1 MAIFSRAQ
9 ADAALKEWYL
19 PVVRSQ
25 LNETVKLLMQV
36 ERGSESVSG
45 RRAVLS
51 LHVRRNQG
59 VGARADGA
67 TLPTPSSE
75 SYAEERVPLRN
86 LYGRFEITGPT
97 IASMESDR
105 GSFER
110 GITSQTK
117 GTVNSLRRDVNRQL
131 FGTSDGVIVPVAA
144 VVATTAVTFATTA
157 TDTQKRQ
164 IEIGMVIDVG
174 TATPFTDKATGLTI
188 TAVAIGADG
197 VPTGFTVD
205 SAFTAANLDSVVRT
219 GSGGSGAA
227 QKELTGLQT
236 IINSSGALF
245 NVNPSTEPSWQSL
258 VSSNGGVLRPA
269 SETLFAAAI
278 QNASIFGG
286 SEIDQI
292 VTEVGVHRNYAAQLL
307 SEKRFANTIDLKGGY
322 SAISINAGGMGEVA
336 LWWDRDCPVSTAF
349 GISTGN
355 LKLHEDGDWN
365 WMDRDGSYLHR
376 RENTDSYFA
385 TLVKYCELATDS
397 RNSHLKI
404 SDLARS

>member
-1 MAIFSRAQ
+1 MAIFTRAQ

-25 LNETVKLLMQV
+25 LNETVKFLMQV

-97 IASMESDR
+97 IQAMESDR
-105 GSFER
+105 GAFER

-117 GTVNSLRRDVNRQL
+117 GTVASLRRDVNRQL
-131 FGTSDGVIVPVAA
+131 FGTSDGVIVRLAA
-144 VVATTAVTFATTA
+144 VAATTAVTFHTSA

-164 IEIGMVIDVG
+164 IEIGMVIDIG
-174 TATPFTDKATGLTI
+174 TNTPFTSAATGVEI

-197 VPTGFTVD
+197 VPTGFTVG
-205 SAFTAANLDSVVRT
+205 SAITVTNGDRLVRT
-219 GSGGSGAA
+219 GSGGSGSA

-236 IINSSGALF
+236 IVNSSGALF
-245 NVNPSTEPSWQSL
+245 NVDPATEPAWQSL
-258 VSSNGGVLRPA
+258 VSSNSGTLRPA

-292 VTEVGVHRNYAAQLL
+292 VTEVAVHRNYAAQLL
-307 SEKRFANTIDLKGGY
+307 SEKRFANTIELKGGY
-322 SAISINAGGMGEVA
+322 SAISINAGGMDEVA

-376 RENTDSYFA
+376 RENVDGYFA
-385 TLVKYCELATDS
+385 TLVKYAELATDS
-397 RNSHLKI
+397 RNSHLRI
-404 SDLARS
+404 DDLARS